1 MGIRNN
7 KEDEKSG
14 EKELR
19 RGNHKKK
26 YSHISI
32 LMGKKL
38 RIWVII
44 KLLFGLETVFLG
56 WL

>member
-26 YSHISI
+26 KYSHISI

-38 RIWVII
+38 S
-44 KLLFGLETVFLG
+44 KESELS
-56 WL
+56 

>member
-14 EKELR
+14 ERAKE
-19 RGNHKKK
+19 GKSQKKK
-26 YSHISI
+26 NSHISI

-38 RIWVII
+38 S
-44 KLLFGLETVFLG
+44 KESELS
-56 WL
+56 

>member
-19 RGNHKKK
+19 RGNHTKNI
-26 YSHISI
+26 HIY
-32 LMGKKL
+32 
-38 RIWVII
+38 
-44 KLLFGLETVFLG
+44 LF
-56 WL
+56 